1 MAARAEV
8 EEAYKIVSVAVDQ
21 AFYRAANP
29 ELDEAGFD
37 PVRHYL
43 ERGWLEGRDPAPWFS
58 VRDYLEHHPDVAGGG
73 FEPLAHYLRHG
84 AREGRAI
91 CPSRQAAA
99 YRGLRT
105 GTAWTYEPRRPETA
119 PPVEADEEPKVDE
132 AERAAIA
139 DAFDR
144 AFYLEA
150 NPDVVAAGID
160 PIDHFLLHG
169 WREGRDP
176 CRQFCVREYLAEN
189 PDIAAAGVNPF
200 VHYVQAGRAE
210 GRSPRNRLGFRYKVI
225 AGLTSLEAR
234 LEEAAERAATVE
246 PAAEAFAATAQRA
259 NSRSGLRDLHLTF
272 SHDDFSAHVGGVQL
286 CLQYEAAEFARLG
299 RDHLHLCPATPWPV
313 LRRGEPAMLS
323 AILNGQR
330 LGAFPAEAVAE
341 GLAALR
347 GPGARGSF
355 AIHNLLGHDVDE
367 VLAILEAAGLNA
379 GVFWLHD
386 FTSLCAGYQLL
397 RNDVQD
403 CGAPPAESAACT
415 VCLYGPGRAPQIAE
429 HERLFRKL
437 ELTVV
442 SPAQV
447 TLDFW
452 RDRARYPTAGEV
464 VQPHVRLVPRAAQPA
479 AGPAPATDGGPLRL
493 AFLGMPATHKGWP
506 IFAELAIEFADD
518 PRYRFLHLGGQR
530 DLRAPVEF
538 HPVSVSLADPAAM
551 RRALEELQVDVAVI
565 WSIFRETFCLAA
577 YEATAAGAAIVTC
590 PDSANVAALVT
601 AGGLGRVLADEAA
614 LTAALKSGELLDLA
628 RHVRQPRLY
637 DLEFSGMSA
646 GLAKT
651 DAAA

>member
-29 ELDEAGFD
+29 ELDRAGFD

-43 ERGWLEGRDPAPWFS
+43 EQGWLEGRDPAPWFS

-73 FEPLAHYLRHG
+73 LEPLTHYLLHG
-84 AREGRAI
+84 AREGREI
-91 CPSRQAAA
+91 RPSRQAPA
-99 YRGLRT
+99 YRALRT
-105 GTAWTYEPRRPETA
+105 GTEWTYEPLRPAAA
-119 PPVEADEEPKVDE
+119 PPVEADEGPKVDP

-139 DAFDR
+139 EAFDR
-144 AFYLEA
+144 EFYLEA
-150 NPDVVAAGID
+150 NPDIVDSGMD
-160 PIDHFLLHG
+160 PVDHFLLHG

-176 CRQFCVREYLAEN
+176 CRQFSVREYLADN
-189 PDIAAAGVNPF
+189 RDIAAAGVNPF

-210 GRSPRNRLGFRYKVI
+210 GRSPRNQLGFRYRII
-225 AGLTSLEAR
+225 ADLTSLEAR
-234 LEEAAERAATVE
+234 RAEAAKRAARVEPATESFAAAAERAT
-246 PAAEAFAATAQRA
+246 
-259 NSRSGLRDLHLTF
+259 SRSGLRDLHVTF

-299 RDHLHLCPATPWPV
+299 RDHLHLCPATPWPL
-313 LRRGEPAMLS
+313 LRRGEPTPLS
-323 AILNGQR
+323 AILNGRR
-330 LGAFPAEAVAE
+330 LGDFPAEAVVE

-379 GVFWLHD
+379 GIFWLHD

-403 CGAPPAESAACT
+403 CGAPPADSAACN

-452 RDRARYPTAGEV
+452 RARASYPTAGEV

-479 AGPAPATDGGPLRL
+479 PATEDGPLRL
-493 AFLGMPATHKGWP
+493 AFLGMPAAHKGWP
-506 IFAELAIEFADD
+506 VFAELATDFEHD
-518 PRYRFLHLGGQR
+518 PRYRFLHLGGRR

-538 HPVSVSLADPAAM
+538 HSVTVSLADPGAM
-551 RRALEELQVDVAVI
+551 RRAIEELQVDVAVI

-577 YEATAAGAAIVTC
+577 YEAAAAGAAIVTC

-601 AGGLGRVLADEAA
+601 AGGLGRVLADEAVLA
-614 LTAALKSGELLDLA
+614 EALKSGELLDLA
-628 RHVRQPRLY
+628 RRVRQPRLY

-646 GLAKT
+646 SLAKT
-651 DAAA
+651 DVAA